1 MRKGRFRNINPFKWV
16 GWLWAPIARNGAFF
30 VFMFAL
36 GWLCT
41 RLELMP
47 YYLRN
52 RGAQPYELT
61 LPELFLD
68 LYIVCVILTLI
79 RPRHSSGGSR
89 LFTFHSSLF
98 TSLRA
103 LLYLFLYGVAIADVF
118 CYVRFESTLTPT
130 MLMLVA
136 ETNGQEAREFFSGY
150 MSFAI
155 LTTKVGWILL
165 LMLIHIL
172 WTFIRRWLNDVR
184 QQIILPKVNE
194 RFVIGLQAILG
205 CLVAWF
211 LYSSISQTWDNKVAM
226 RRLFS
231 CATLGDVERE
241 QNRKDHAKLYLP
253 VYRLAFGIYA
263 NTLAD
268 QQLEQL
274 EIAGG
279 DKIQVDSCCFR
290 VPDIVLVIGE
300 SYNKHHS
307 QLYGYDKPTT
317 PRQLAMA
324 KEGSL
329 VPFSDVVSSWNLTSF
344 VFKHMLSLWAV
355 GDSGAWCDK
364 PLFPEVFR
372 RAGYHV
378 TFLTNQFLPLAKEA
392 VYDFSGGFFLADSA
406 LSRRFFDERNT
417 TLYRYDDGLLKELQ
431 QRDGSFVTPADV
443 TKEPSLCCK
452 GRLTILHLMGSHVDY
467 SARYPKAFRQFTPQ
481 QYDRPELTPK
491 QLQTLAHYDNS
502 LLYNDSILKAVT
514 NHFADRDAV
523 VIYVPD
529 HGEEVFDSEPYT
541 SGRLHN
547 ADIDYRLARN
557 EMEIPFWVWGSPQ
570 YRENHPY
577 GWRAIQAAKDH
588 PLMIDALPH
597 LLLYLGGISTPLYR
611 PELNIISPDYNT
623 RRPRILK
630 GTTDYDQVKSEG
642 VKSEK

>member
-1 MRKGRFRNINPFKWV
+1 MFNPLKWLR
-16 GWLWAPIARNGAFF
+16 WLWAPIAKNGAFF

-41 RLELMP
+41 QLELMP

-52 RGAQPYELT
+52 RGAQPYEFT
-61 LPELFLD
+61 VPELFLD
-68 LYIVCVILTLI
+68 IYVLCVILTLI
-79 RPRHSSGGSR
+79 PRKIR
-89 LFTFHSSLF
+89 LWVK
-98 TSLRA
+98 A
-103 LLYLFLYGVAIADVF
+103 LLYLFLYGVAIVDVF

-136 ETNGQEAREFFSGY
+136 ETSSQEAREFLSGY
-150 MSFAI
+150 LSWAI
-155 LTTKVGWILL
+155 LTTSVGWILL

-172 WTFIRRWLNDVR
+172 WTFVRRWLNNVR
-184 QQIILPKVNE
+184 QQMILPKVNE
-194 RFVIGLQAILG
+194 GLTIGLQAVLG
-205 CLVAWF
+205 SLVAWC
-211 LYSSISQTWDNKVAM
+211 LYSSISQTWDNKEAM

-231 CATLGDVERE
+231 CNTLGEVERE

-324 KEGSL
+324 EEGSL

-378 TFLTNQFLPLAKEA
+378 TFLTNQFLPHAKEA

-431 QRDGSFVTPADV
+431 QRDG
-443 TKEPSLCCK
+443 K

-514 NHFADRDAV
+514 SHFADRDAV

-557 EMEIPFWVWGSPQ
+557 EMEIPFWIWGSPL

-577 GWRAIQAAKDH
+577 GWLAIQAAKDR

-623 RRPRILK
+623 RRSRILK
-630 GTTDYDQVKSEG
+630 GTTDYDSLKQSNHKVQSSKLKVQSE
-642 VKSEK
+642 

>member
-1 MRKGRFRNINPFKWV
+1 
-16 GWLWAPIARNGAFF
+16 
-30 VFMFAL
+30 MFAL
-36 GWLCT
+36 GWMCT
-41 RLELMP
+41 QLELMP
-47 YYLRN
+47 YYLRE
-52 RGAQPYELT
+52 RGAKPYELT

-68 LYIVCVILTLI
+68 IYVLCVFLTLI
-79 RPRHSSGGSR
+79 PRKIR
-89 LFTFHSSLF
+89 LWVK
-98 TSLRA
+98 A
-103 LLYLFLYGVAIADVF
+103 LLYIFLYGVAIVDVF

-136 ETNGQEAREFFSGY
+136 ETSSQEAREFLSGY
-150 MSFAI
+150 LSFAI
-155 LTTKVGWILL
+155 LMTSVGWILL
-165 LMLIHIL
+165 LMLIHII
-172 WTFIRRWLNDVR
+172 WTFIRRRLNNARRLMV
-184 QQIILPKVNE
+184 LPKLNE
-194 RFVIGLQAILG
+194 GVVIGIQAVLG
-205 CLVAWF
+205 CLVAWC

-231 CATLGDVERE
+231 CNTLGEVERE

-253 VYRLAFGIYA
+253 VYRL
-263 NTLAD
+263 
-268 QQLEQL
+268 QLEQL

-279 DKIQVDSCCFR
+279 DQIQIDSCCFR
-290 VPDIVLVIGE
+290 IPDIVLVIGE

-317 PRQLAMA
+317 PRQRAMA
-324 KEGSL
+324 EEGSL

-372 RAGYHV
+372 LAGYHV
-378 TFLTNQFLPLAKEA
+378 TFLTNQFLPHAKEA
-392 VYDFSGGFFLADSA
+392 VYDFSGGFFLSDSV

-431 QRDGSFVTPADV
+431 QRDG
-443 TKEPSLCCK
+443 K

-481 QYDRPELTPK
+481 QYNRPELTPK

-514 NHFADRDAV
+514 RHFADRDAV

-557 EMEIPFWVWGSPQ
+557 EMEIPFWIWGSPL
-570 YRENHPY
+570 YRKNHPY
-577 GWRAIQAAKDH
+577 GWRAIQAAKDR

-611 PELNIISPDYNT
+611 SELNIISPDYNVN
-623 RRPRILK
+623 RPRILK
-630 GTTDYDQVKSEG
+630 GTTDYDSLKQSNHKVLGDAKRQSRAQSAKFK
-642 VKSEK
+642 VQSSK